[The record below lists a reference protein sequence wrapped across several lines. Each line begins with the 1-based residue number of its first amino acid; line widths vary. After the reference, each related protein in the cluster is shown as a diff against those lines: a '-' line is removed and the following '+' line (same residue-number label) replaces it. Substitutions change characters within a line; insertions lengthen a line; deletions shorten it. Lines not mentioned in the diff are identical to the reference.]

1 MCGLVGFLSPKGY
14 DLTDSSNL
22 LREMTNTLFHRGPD
36 DEGYWVDEKVGIA
49 IGHRRLSIVD
59 LSETGHQPMA
69 SLSARYILAFNGEI
83 YNHLELR
90 KQLNLLSWKGHS
102 DTETLL
108 ACIENWGLEKTLE
121 SIIGMFAIAL
131 WDRQEDILT
140 LARDRIGEKPL
151 YYGWQGNTFFFG
163 SELKAFKKHPDFE
176 NHIDQYGLQ
185 LYIRNGYIP
194 APYCIFSGIMK
205 LKPGTYIKINKDKA
219 NIDNN
224 EPTAYWSLANIIT
237 TEKHSRFKG
246 SPEEALIKL
255 EKLLTSSIQQQ
266 MLSDVPLGAFLS
278 GGTDSSL
285 VVAIM
290 QSISNSPVK
299 TFTIGFNEDRYNE
312 ASHAKLVASHL
323 NTDHTEFFVNVNDA
337 INLIPSLP
345 KIYDE
350 PFADSS
356 QIPTILVS
364 ELAKSQVTVCLS
376 GDAGDELFCGYDRYS
391 DVLKTWNKLSKIPY
405 PLRTLLKHTLP
416 NKAIAEGI
424 ATRTIDEF
432 YNFTNKQWK
441 GLSILYNEKGYFNNE
456 VPNILTNNKE
466 RMMFIDTLKYLPDDI
481 LVKIDRAAMSKS
493 LETRVPLLD
502 PRIVEF
508 AWSLP
513 HDIKRHD
520 GVNKWPLKQLLYKYV
535 PEKIVN
541 RPKMGFGVPIDQ
553 WLRGPLKDWAEN
565 LLSRERLIAD
575 GFFNV
580 NIIRTHWEQHL
591 SGKYDRHYGLWTIL
605 MFQAWYDKNKI

>member
-22 LREMTNTLFHRGPD
+22 LREMTNTLLHRGPD
-36 DEGYWVDEKVGIA
+36 DEGYWIDEKVGIA

-59 LSETGHQPMA
+59 LSETGHQPMG
-69 SLSARYILAFNGEI
+69 SLSGRYILAFNGEI

-90 KQLNLLSWKGHS
+90 KQLNLQLWKGHS

-108 ACIENWGLEKTLE
+108 GCIENWGLEKTLE
-121 SIIGMFAIAL
+121 SISGMFAIAL
-131 WDRQEDILT
+131 WDKQENILT

-185 LYIRNGYIP
+185 LYVRNGYIP
-194 APYCIFSGIMK
+194 APYSIFKGIKK
-205 LKPGTYIKINKDKA
+205 LKSGTFIQINKDKA
-219 NIDNN
+219 KIDNN
-224 EPTAYWSLANIIT
+224 EPKVYWSLANIIV
-237 TEKHSRFKG
+237 KGNHSRFTG
-246 SPEEALIKL
+246 SPDEALIKL
-255 EKLLTSSIQQQ
+255 EELLTSSIQQQ
-266 MLSDVPLGAFLS
+266 MVSDVPLGAFLS

-290 QSISNSPVK
+290 QSISNRPIK
-299 TFTIGFNEDRYNE
+299 TFTIGFNEVGYNE
-312 ASHAKLVASHL
+312 ASHAKVVASHL
-323 NTDHTEFFVNVNDA
+323 NTDHSEFYVNVNDA
-337 INLIPSLP
+337 INLIPSLSN
-345 KIYDE
+345 IYDE

-481 LVKIDRAAMSKS
+481 LVKVDRAAMSKS

-502 PRIVEF
+502 HRIVEF

-541 RPKMGFGVPIDQ
+541 RPKMGFGVPIDK

-580 NIIRTHWEQHL
+580 NIIRRHWDEHL
-591 SGKYDRHYGLWTIL
+591 SGKHDRHYGLWTIL